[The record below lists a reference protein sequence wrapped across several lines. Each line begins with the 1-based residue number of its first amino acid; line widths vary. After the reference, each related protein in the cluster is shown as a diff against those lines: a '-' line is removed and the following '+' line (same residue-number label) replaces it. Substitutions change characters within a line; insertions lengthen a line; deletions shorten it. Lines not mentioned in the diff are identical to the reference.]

1 VFWKIKDIV
10 DELKAMVEKETLW
23 GTLIV
28 VFMKR
33 QTRAKGKP
41 TCEDKDKG

>member
-23 GTLIV
+23 GQRESQRVKI
-28 VFMKR
+28 R
-33 QTRAKGKP
+33 IRA
-41 TCEDKDKG
+41 